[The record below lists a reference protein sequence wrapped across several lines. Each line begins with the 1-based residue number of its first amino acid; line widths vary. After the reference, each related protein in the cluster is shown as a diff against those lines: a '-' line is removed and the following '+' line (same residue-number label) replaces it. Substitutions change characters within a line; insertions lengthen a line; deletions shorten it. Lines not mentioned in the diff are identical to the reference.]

1 MPKTCKSGKDS
12 TLKERDLLEISS
24 GEIELM
30 NGAHSIGK
38 YHLDAEGISTRGI
51 GDFARYLLIP
61 ARKSAIR
68 GRWCHPHVTLWPSS
82 RRSVDGPRTR
92 YSELL
97 LDMAG
102 LTSVQVEPK
111 LRAIKVGSEWER
123 LVDDLLQWAQTRPMS
138 TRFSG
143 FPVAVSSEWQFT
155 RQKQLGIHRVSR
167 VIHKLQSALPSQ
179 WQERLTRT
187 LAPYAAFVAR
197 PGSKHFPP
205 DQQGDREQTPDG
217 GGMLIVHIEL
227 LISGDD
233 HEDQA

>member
-102 LTSVQVEPK
+102 LTSVQVERSCVP
-111 LRAIKVGSEWER
+111 SR
-123 LVDDLLQWAQTRPMS
+123 LEANGKDWS
-138 TRFSG
+138 TICCSG
-143 FPVAVSSEWQFT
+143 R
-155 RQKQLGIHRVSR
+155 RQGQ
-167 VIHKLQSALPSQ
+167 
-179 WQERLTRT
+179 
-187 LAPYAAFVAR
+187 
-197 PGSKHFPP
+197 
-205 DQQGDREQTPDG
+205 
-217 GGMLIVHIEL
+217 
-227 LISGDD
+227 
-233 HEDQA
+233 